1 MATKSKNGSGN
12 LSNSLTDLMT
22 SLMVIFVLLLVA
34 TLNNASEEGANTR
47 SLMLDKLTQELRD
60 FEKQG
65 VSVKQDPRDPLGLLV
80 LVPEKALKF
89 DENASK
95 ISREG
100 EEFLGEF
107 VPRFAKI
114 TCNERFHDEIGSIVV
129 EGYTNSNGTDE
140 YNLGLSQSRSLA
152 VVQQTLGILGKE
164 DAELLKTIGKE
175 DAALKN
181 CFLDFLS
188 ANGRGSRD
196 PILDSNGKEDKE
208 RSRRVQFKIRVRSF
222 EERHQ
227 V

>member
-1 MATKSKNGSGN
+1 MATEGRGGGGS

-47 SLMLDKLTQELRD
+47 SLMLDKLTQELKD

-89 DENASK
+89 DENESK
-95 ISREG
+95 ISIEG
-100 EEFLGEF
+100 EEFLSEF

-152 VVQQTLGILGKE
+152 VVQQTLGILGNADAELKALGKE
-164 DAELLKTIGKE
+164 DAE
-175 DAALKN
+175 LKN

-196 PILDSNGKEDKE
+196 PVLDGNGKEDKE